1 MEKDLL
7 SNFPLTY
14 NCLVVEST
22 TRCTAKCSM
31 CYQSSGPKGS
41 EPLGDNQLSTATI
54 KKVIKEAINIP
65 TLKPHFH
72 LAGGEAFLN
81 IPSCIECFE
90 EAKKH
95 GYTEISAT
103 TNAYWAKDE
112 KKAARVCRDLRD
124 AGLTRM
130 EISWDAWHLDFIPV
144 SAVNNCIKSAYDNNI
159 QIILR
164 ILSTKKESAEAAILM
179 IDSEALSCVDSVC
192 CVPVMHTGRA
202 IQTIPE
208 SEIFNTK
215 NVGYSCHSMLN
226 LTINASGNVFP
237 CCAGFDQTK
246 TVQFGNVKDSSI
258 IDIAESMNSSL
269 LLRFLVFS
277 GAGSVVPILEDA
289 GFELGRD
296 FSSLCNLC
304 WSIFSN
310 QEMAETIK
318 NYFQKLQEKS
328 NLHRVG

>member
-14 NCLVVEST
+14 NCLVIEST

-41 EPLGDNQLSTATI
+41 ELLGDNQLSTATI
-54 KKVIKEAINIP
+54 KKVIREAVNIP

-81 IPSCIECFE
+81 IPSCIDCFE
-90 EAKKH
+90 EAKKN

-112 KKAARVCRDLRD
+112 EKAARVCRDIRE

-130 EISWDAWHLDFIPV
+130 EVSWDAWHLDFIPI

-164 ILSTKKESAEAAILM
+164 ILSTKEETAEVAIAML
-179 IDSEALSCVDSVC
+179 DSEALSCLDSVC
-192 CVPVMHTGRA
+192 CAPVMHTGRA
-202 IQTIPE
+202 VKNIPK
-208 SEIFNTK
+208 SEIFNIK
-215 NVGYSCHSMLN
+215 NVGYSCHSLLN

-246 TVQFGNVKDSSI
+246 TVQFGNIKDSSI
-258 IDIAESMNSSL
+258 IEIAESMNSSL

-277 GAGSVVPILEDA
+277 GAGSLVPILEDA

-318 NYFQKLQEKS
+318 NYFQKLQ
-328 NLHRVG
+328 